1 VAIAK
6 LSVIVRLTCWLGL
19 VVALASAAVACG
31 DDDESESKTE
41 TPTVT
46 ASSPTVAPSPSA
58 TQGDEKSTWPG
69 DSPPPE
75 RTPGNLTVP
84 PTATTGKRAP
94 RVGDVGAFFAQF
106 PNPPQDERQCVYN
119 PGTRVID
126 CAGRASYAPDP
137 PPAGQGIECF
147 FMASAGNA
155 AAIRCEIA
163 EPQGTT
169 YYDPR

>member
-1 VAIAK
+1 GAGAPEAPVGPFTTENSRQRAKLIGPHSRVAIAK

-69 DSPPPE
+69 DSPPSA
-75 RTPGNLTVP
+75 RTPGYLTGP
-84 PTATTGKRAP
+84 H
-94 RVGDVGAFFAQF
+94 
-106 PNPPQDERQCVYN
+106 
-119 PGTRVID
+119 
-126 CAGRASYAPDP
+126 
-137 PPAGQGIECF
+137 
-147 FMASAGNA
+147 
-155 AAIRCEIA
+155 
-163 EPQGTT
+163 
-169 YYDPR
+169 